1 MKKIVTFLMFIIL
14 FCTVAVASEENPIL
28 RVGLY
33 YAEDAMPSAN
43 LQVTNGVGYRFGF
56 HDSDLAFIKL
66 YSTNVEKITMTNDQN
81 MWYADSKFYISNA
94 PSGAKFLGA
103 YHIEITTQ
111 FTDLVSA
118 ENSLASFKA
127 KGYSG
132 FVAYINGSYRVR
144 LGSYASISEAET
156 SRAQLGG
163 TVVGASKTAVSV
175 YDTTNGNILFEYD
188 GGTYSSLAVN
198 PTQGEVSMPLTWFK
212 GMKFNGAFEYVRNG
226 GDITVVNVV
235 PMQDYLKGVLP
246 WEMYPSDPLEALK
259 AQALCARTYA
269 YYHIGKHGSEFDI
282 CAGTHCQAY
291 KGMVRANDNTN
302 RAVDETLGQYIL
314 YNGRPINAVFHSCD
328 GGATEDAKNVWG
340 SEIAYLKGK
349 VDPYEDTANA
359 SNGVWSF
366 EYTPQELTSI
376 LNSKGYDAALITDA
390 YVAEYTPLGNVLR
403 TVFVDVNG
411 KEWEFKRERARLIIN
426 SSSLKKYTYS
436 QRFSISRAGATG
448 GGINALINGAVSADL
463 SSGNYWAIGSN
474 GSSAL
479 LGNSVTIITGSGRKT
494 LTGTPAT
501 GGNGNFIISGTGW
514 GHNVGLSQEGAAD
527 MAKLGKTAAE
537 IIHFYYTDVTIT
549 NEN

>member
-1 MKKIVTFLMFIIL
+1 MKKILAFIFFIVI
-14 FCTVAVASEENPIL
+14 FCTVSFASEENPIL

-43 LQVTNGVGYRFGF
+43 LQVTNGVGYRLGF
-56 HDSDLAFIKL
+56 HDSERTFIKL
-66 YSTNVEKITMTNDQN
+66 FSTNVGKITMTNDQN
-81 MWYADSKFYISNA
+81 MWYADNKFYVSNA
-94 PSGAKFLGA
+94 PTGAKFLGA
-103 YHIEITTQ
+103 YHVEVSTQ
-111 FTDLVSA
+111 FTDIQSA
-118 ENSLASFKA
+118 ESSLSDFKSQ
-127 KGYSG
+127 GYTG
-132 FVAYINGSYRVR
+132 FIAYISGTYRVR
-144 LGSYASISEAET
+144 LGAFASISEAE
-156 SRAQLGG
+156 SLRAQIGG
-163 TVVGASKTAVSV
+163 IVVGGSKTGVSV
-175 YDTTNGNILFEYD
+175 YDTTTGNILFEYD

-198 PTQGEVSMPLTWFK
+198 PTQGEVTMPLTWFK

-291 KGMVRANDNTN
+291 KGMERANDNTN
-302 RAVDETLGQYIL
+302 RAVDETFGQYIL

-366 EYTPQELTSI
+366 EYTPQELTDI
-376 LNSKGYDAALITDA
+376 LNAKGYSAALITDA

-403 TVFVDVNG
+403 TVFVDING
-411 KEWEFKRERARLIIN
+411 KQWEFKRERARTIIN

-436 QRFSISRAGATG
+436 QRFNITRAGATG
-448 GGINALINGAVSADL
+448 GGINALINGSLGADL
-463 SSGNYWAIGSN
+463 SNGEFWAIGVN
-474 GSSAL
+474 GTSPISGTAVVIAT
-479 LGNSVTIITGSGRKT
+479 GNGNKT
-494 LTGTPAT
+494 LTGKVPT
-501 GGNGNFIISGTGW
+501 GGNGNFVISGTGW

-527 MAKLGKTAAE
+527 MAKLGKDYKE
-537 IIHFYYTDVTIT
+537 IIHFYYTDVIIT